1 MANSVNK
8 VTLIG
13 HLGKDPELR
22 ATSSGQSVASFSVAT
37 NEKWTGKSGT
47 PEERTEWHNVVVW
60 AKLAEIC
67 SEYLTKGSQVYIEGR
82 LQTREF
88 TDKDGNNRQRTE
100 INAREVVFLG
110 GKGTGQGRDFSGGTS
125 GAGQGYSEGGSRPVG
140 PAAQPA
146 VADDDIPF

>member
-8 VTLIG
+8 ATLIG
-13 HLGKDPELR
+13 HLGRDPELR
-22 ATSSGQSVASFSVAT
+22 ATSSGQSVTSFSIAT
-37 NEKWTGKSGT
+37 NEKWTSKSGT
-47 PEERTEWHNVVVW
+47 PEERTEWHNIVAW
-60 AKLAEIC
+60 GRLAEIC
-67 SEYLTKGSQVYIEGR
+67 SEFLTKGSQVYVEGR

-110 GKGTGQGRDFSGGTS
+110 GKGAGQGRDFSGG
-125 GAGQGYSEGGSRPVG
+125 GDGGYSGGGARPVG